1 MRTPLMLAVL
11 FLAVPVMASESV
23 SVRSAVFIETA
34 DSASQ
39 GKSRSITPASSL
51 QRGDK
56 IVLLVD
62 WRAGRSSA
70 FTITSEVPRHL
81 SFRESAR
88 PTQEVSVDGGKSW
101 GQLGEVT
108 LRDRFG
114 RRAARPADV
123 THLRWRIHASEAAL
137 GRGNIAYSAT
147 VR

>member
-1 MRTPLMLAVL
+1 MRIPLMLAAL
-11 FLAVPVMASESV
+11 LLAVPVTASESV

-34 DSASQ
+34 DSASPA
-39 GKSRSITPASSL
+39 KTRAITPASTL
-51 QRGDK
+51 QSGDK
-56 IVLLVD
+56 VVLLVD
-62 WRAGRSSA
+62 WRAGHRSS
-70 FTITSEVPRHL
+70 FTITSEVPRNL

-88 PTQEVSVDGGKSW
+88 PMQEVSVDGGKSW
-101 GQLGEVT
+101 GQLGEIT

-114 RRAARPADV
+114 RRPARPADV